1 MIGHGPGTTAPSNKL
16 AGRSLLQRVLLPTA
30 VLWVAVVGVGFLI
43 VDVFALDE
51 GAINDAFV
59 ESRTASLNSA
69 SAVVS
74 RLGDTEILIA
84 TCLIVAAFIWW
95 RSRQWWFA
103 MVPVL
108 ALGLQALVFITS
120 SVLVGRSRPEV
131 EHLNH
136 APPTSSFPSGHT
148 GATAAAYLAF
158 ALCATRIRH
167 AGLRVTIQVLC
178 VIMPLAMGVSRVYRG
193 LHHPTDVVAGLMIG
207 ATCALIAWNWLP
219 ARDAAQRVVDAHATD
234 DPSRASALPPSAQ
247 GRTTG

>member
-1 MIGHGPGTTAPSNKL
+1 MIGHGPGTTAPTAPL
-16 AGRSLLQRVLLPTA
+16 AGRSLLTRVLVPTA
-30 VLWVAVVGVGFLI
+30 ALWVAVVGAGFLI
-43 VDVFALDE
+43 VDVLGLDE

-59 ESRTASLNSA
+59 ESRTATLNDV

-74 RLGDTEILIA
+74 RLGDTEVLIA
-84 TCLIVAAFIWW
+84 TCLVVAAFIWW
-95 RSRQWWFA
+95 QSRQWWFA

-108 ALGLQALVFITS
+108 ALGLQAIVFITS

-148 GATAAAYLAF
+148 GATAAAYVAF

-167 AGLRVTIQVLC
+167 TGLRVTIQVVC
-178 VIMPLAMGVSRVYRG
+178 VLMPIAMAVSRVYRG
-193 LHHPTDVVAGLMIG
+193 LHHPTDVIMGLVVG

-219 ARDAAQRVVDAHATD
+219 TREAAERVIQANGA
-234 DPSRASALPPSAQ
+234 PSQ
-247 GRTTG
+247 G